1 MKRLRVMGP
10 GLLVTAAFI
19 GPGTVTTATL
29 AGASFGFAL
38 LWAVVF
44 SAAATL
50 ILQEMSARIGL
61 VARMGPAEALRVS
74 IENPMLRGFALVLV
88 ILAIGFG
95 NAAFQTGNITGAAI
109 GLEAAAGGSSRLW
122 SILIGASAGVM
133 LFFGTYRH
141 IERLLIVLVVLMS
154 AAFITTAWIAR
165 PPIHSLL
172 DGLIPRIPDG
182 SMWTVIALIGT
193 TVVPYNLFLHAGAVQ
208 VKWPAHVP
216 LRESL
221 SQARWDAGLSI
232 GIGGLVTFS
241 IVLTAASFFAQGTT
255 IESAS
260 RMADQ
265 LVPHLGSGA
274 RYLFLAG
281 LTAAGLTSAVT
292 APLAAA
298 YATCGALGRPA
309 DLTSTSFRAIWFAVL
324 VIGTILASLGQN
336 PIQAIRF
343 AQAFNGLLLPI
354 VAVFLLYVMNRRR
367 LLGEHT
373 NGPLANVLGAI
384 VVLVTAAFGLRQ
396 IAMALGLI

>member
-1 MKRLRVMGP
+1 MGP

-182 SMWTVIALIGT
+182 SMLTVIALIGT